1 MSSLFDSLSEELFQV
16 LKGSGK
22 TLTLY
27 GSDGN
32 KTYDPSNAR
41 RMFVTPGNMMVS
53 VIEAGSDSEV
63 KLYLS
68 ASADIRAISGLINT
82 IRQITTRYNVMF
94 NVRKY
99 GRELQPKDFAYQT
112 VGVAEANMWGS
123 TKTSYQKIGSSK
135 LIIRHCAPI
144 REGIIGARGRNILS
158 MFVETAE
165 GERFKFPVTHLS
177 GGRAFA
183 RHMAQGGKPHDVIGT
198 QIVELAQESLQ
209 LAQANRYI
217 RYCRNILDESALTI
231 RPIIKNRILEIRK
244 AFQTLT
250 GPRGYSRIT
259 ETGLP
264 IKTSILTE
272 SEGMAAEIARL
283 QNLLQIDSNHSLA
296 EALKPVALLT
306 MGEQM
311 TNMNNLFQGVIA
323 LGEDTADSLVEA
335 LADEYG
341 HDIEGV
347 TRFGNHLA
355 FNEDIMFEDA
365 RSYLDL
371 IEAAYTL
378 NENDAV
384 LDYATAWTQAR
395 YRASGET
402 SDMDKDQE
410 KSIGELADGLRDIL
424 SGNIEMPEYPYH
436 NEPKFRDESAAIRFF
451 LDLYVSQHK
460 LANPATLNYVS
471 TIIDKMAEGKGL
483 DGAEKTIAKKLYSAL
498 EDHVDANRPDDADV
512 DESVIDEAGPY
523 DDKEGWDM
531 DHQYFKDNPD
541 KAFDMEVQHV
551 VDNFNVD
558 DWIADEYPFVIDGD
572 EKDTALDANEMKQ
585 SLARSIAHEM
595 DQMDYNAKPEQFK
608 NEAEELFQHVRK
620 ECEDRGYH
628 FQDTVQEFAEM
639 EDQPEHHGI
648 SAGDHV
654 ASDMGPAVVLS
665 VEGDLASVEFLHGGT
680 KTLHVDDLEKVPAL
694 GGVAEEDELAEWFD
708 SFSPRAVLERE
719 TPVFNNWENGIPQQ
733 EKKTVDGF
741 DPNIKE
747 GDRVTHPKYGA
758 GTVVG
763 DNGKFVK
770 VEFDNNHPNLPEYRT
785 VTLQPGTLTKAGG
798 ARVTKKLGEAGVPV
812 YHSVFSQDD
821 DGNWGHHF
829 DADNAEDAKDEA
841 RWLKNGGTKSMVIK
855 VPKDQAD
862 WTKVDPN
869 EFVKNHLAAKAKPVA
884 EDDLNELSKAKVADY
899 FGRAASDRARAERE
913 ADQTGNKAH
922 LNRRERGLRSAFR
935 KMQDVEEA
943 YNFGTR
949 SGKFTDYLELNGIE
963 DVEVEV
969 SYYMDDDIPMIDGIT
984 IKQTGEAVDYD
995 SLPENVRHEMMNKA
1009 LEAEAEDA
1017 AAEQDA
1023 KYDRYRDDMMDRKMY
1038 GEAEASL
1045 QKMRGELG
1053 EAYADEDTID
1063 NIFNELHIL
1072 ANDMIQMPEKFGIQE
1087 PNWQDDADEEVSEFL
1102 RQISERLA
1110 GELKHRIMDLNLE
1123 PLEETD
1129 EALGGDKSNNLIND
1143 VKVKHDDLSQKSDD
1157 ELKQEIRDS
1166 WKGRGTL
1173 QGIEYA
1179 DRCRAELKKRG
1190 VTEAEEVDET
1200 VTYYHNTPENAEE
1213 IGWNLVPEYC
1223 VGDPSKPYVIHD
1235 TKAGTFT
1242 YTDQPKPMDEDLSN
1256 ILKNAMFRK

>member
-32 KTYDPSNAR
+32 KTYDPGTAR
-41 RMFVTPGNMMVS
+41 RMFATPGNMMVS
-53 VIEAGSDSEV
+53 VVEAGSDSEV

-112 VGVAEANMWGS
+112 VGVSEANMWGS
-123 TKTSYQKIGSSK
+123 TKTSYQRIGSSK
-135 LIIRHCAPI
+135 LIVRHCAPI
-144 REGIIGARGRNILS
+144 REGVIGARGRNILS

-209 LAQANRYI
+209 LAQTNRYI
-217 RYCRNILDESALTI
+217 RYCRNILDESASAL
-231 RPIIKNRILEIRK
+231 RPILKDRILEIRK
-244 AFQTLT
+244 AFQSLS
-250 GPRGYSRIT
+250 GPRGYTRVL
-259 ETGLP
+259 EAGLP
-264 IKTSILTE
+264 TKALLTE
-272 SEGMAAEIARL
+272 DEAIESEIARL
-283 QNLLQIDSNHSLA
+283 QTLLQIDSNHSLA

-323 LGEDTADSLVEA
+323 LGEDTADSLVET

-341 HDIEGV
+341 HDISGV

-355 FNEDIMFEDA
+355 FNEDVMFEDA

-402 SDMDKDQE
+402 GAMDRDQE
-410 KSIGELADGLRDIL
+410 KSVDELADGLRDIL
-424 SGNIEMPEYPYH
+424 SGNIEMPEYPFGQ
-436 NEPKFRDESAAIRFF
+436 EPKFRDESAAIRFF

-471 TIIDKMAEGKGL
+471 TIIDKMAEGQKL
-483 DGAEKTIAKKLYSAL
+483 DGAEKTIAKKLYTAL
-498 EDHVDANRPDDADV
+498 EDHVDANMPDV

-541 KAFDMEVQHV
+541 KAFDMEVEHI
-551 VDNFNVD
+551 VDNFD
-558 DWIADEYPFVIDGD
+558 IDAWLADEYPVVMNGD
-572 EKDTALDANEMKQ
+572 EKDVPLDADEMKQ

-595 DQMDYNAKPEQFK
+595 GQMDYNVKPEQFSH
-608 NEAEELFQHVRK
+608 EADQLFKHIRK

-628 FQDTVQEFAEM
+628 FQDTVQEFAEW
-639 EDQPEHHGI
+639 EEKPEHHGL

-654 ASDMGPAVVLS
+654 ASDMGPAVVVS
-665 VEGDLASVEFLHGGT
+665 VEGDLAVVEFLHGGT
-680 KTLHVDDLEKVPAL
+680 KTLHVDDLDKVPAL
-694 GGVAEEDELAEWFD
+694 GGVAEENELAEWFD
-708 SFSPRAVLERE
+708 SFSPRAVLER
-719 TPVFNNWENGIPQQ
+719 NAIMDGWENGLPTQ
-733 EKKTVDGF
+733 EKKTVAGF
-741 DPNIKE
+741 DDNIKK

-758 GTVVG
+758 GKVVD

-770 VEFDNNHPNLPEYRT
+770 VEFDKSHPRLPEYRT
-785 VTLQPGTLTKAGG
+785 ITVQPGTLTKAGG
-798 ARVTKKLGEAGVPV
+798 TRIGKPIDEAKVPV
-812 YHSVFSQDD
+812 YHSVFSQND
-821 DGNWGHHF
+821 DGTWGHHF
-829 DADNAEDAKDEA
+829 DADDAQDAKDEE
-841 RWLKNGGTKSMVIK
+841 RWLKNGGTKAMTIK
-855 VPKDQAD
+855 VPKEQAD

-869 EFVKNHLAAKAKPVA
+869 EFVKNHLAAKAKPQVA
-884 EDDLNELSKAKVADY
+884 EDDLNELSKEKVTDY
-899 FGRAASDRARAERE
+899 FGRAASDRARAEK
-913 ADQTGNKAH
+913 TGH
-922 LNRRERGLRSAFR
+922 TRLSHRDRGLGRAFK
-935 KMQDVEEA
+935 KMHESILAEGVELPAGALDKIFSELRDLADKALADPEA
-943 YNFGTR
+943 YRLSEPVGVDDMYEQNMEFMSEFASLLAGELQVRLRELGYSDLEITHAGVAEAYHFGIR
-949 SGKFTDYLELNGIE
+949 SGKFTDYLELNGVE

-969 SYYMDDDIPMIDGIT
+969 SYYMDDDIPMIEEVT
-984 IKQTGEAVDYD
+984 VKQTGEAIDPD
-995 SLPENVRHEMMNKA
+995 SLPEKVRHEMMNKA
-1009 LEAEAEDA
+1009 LETEGEDA

-1023 KYDRYRDDMMDRKMY
+1023 AYDRYRDDMMDRKLY
-1038 GEAEASL
+1038 GE
-1045 QKMRGELG
+1045 G
-1053 EAYADEDTID
+1053 D
-1063 NIFNELHIL
+1063 
-1072 ANDMIQMPEKFGIQE
+1072 
-1087 PNWQDDADEEVSEFL
+1087 V
-1102 RQISERLA
+1102 
-1110 GELKHRIMDLNLE
+1110 
-1123 PLEETD
+1123 
-1129 EALGGDKSNNLIND
+1129 LGGDKSKNLIND
-1143 VKVKHDDLSQKSDD
+1143 IKVHHDDDGEDLSQKSVD

-1166 WKGRGTL
+1166 WRGRGTL

-1179 DRCRAELKKRG
+1179 DARRAELKKRG
-1190 VTEAEEVDET
+1190 VVEANESDE
-1200 VTYYHNTPENAEE
+1200 
-1213 IGWNLVPEYC
+1213 LQ
-1223 VGDPSKPYVIHD
+1223 S
-1235 TKAGTFT
+1235 
-1242 YTDQPKPMDEDLSN
+1242 
-1256 ILKNAMFRK
+1256 ILKNARFRK